1 MEDGTGPASAWGR
14 LQYVPMRD
22 VVIVGAGEIGGTLA
36 HILARGDLAS
46 SVRLVDDAGQVAEG
60 KALDIMQAAPSEG
73 FATAVTG
80 HRDLAMMTAGNV
92 TIVADRASGGEWQG
106 DDVALLLKRLRTSV
120 EERVVI
126 GAGASHREIVERGV
140 RELGYSRTRLL
151 GSAPEALVGAV
162 RALIALEADGSARDV
177 SVTVL
182 GIPPDQVVIPWDD
195 ATIAGLPAMKALTE
209 PSRRRIAARVAALW
223 PPGPI
228 ALATAAAKAVAGV
241 LGGSRQLVCAFVAPD
256 DSLGRRA
263 RTAALPIRLTSSGLD
278 RVEAPLLSVRDRT
291 ALDSATRIAD

>member
-1 MEDGTGPASAWGR
+1 
-14 LQYVPMRD
+14 MRD

-36 HILARGDLAS
+36 HILARSDLAS
-46 SVRLVDDAGQVAEG
+46 SVRLVDEAGQVAEG
-60 KALDIMQAAPSEG
+60 KALDIMQSAPIEG

-80 HRDLAMMTAGNV
+80 HRDLAMMTAGDV
-92 TIVADRASGGEWQG
+92 TIVADRASGGEWHG

-162 RALIALEADGSARDV
+162 RALIALEADGSPRDV

-195 ATIAGLPAMKALTE
+195 ATIAGLPATE
-209 PSRRRIAARVAALW
+209 RADRAIPTPNCGSRR
-223 PPGPI
+223 G
-228 ALATAAAKAVAGV
+228 ALAAGTDRTGHR
-241 LGGSRQLVCAFVAPD
+241 GGQSGR
-256 DSLGRRA
+256 RRA
-263 RTAALPIRLTSSGLD
+263 RRFTSARL
-278 RVEAPLLSVRDRT
+278 RVCRS
-291 ALDSATRIAD
+291 